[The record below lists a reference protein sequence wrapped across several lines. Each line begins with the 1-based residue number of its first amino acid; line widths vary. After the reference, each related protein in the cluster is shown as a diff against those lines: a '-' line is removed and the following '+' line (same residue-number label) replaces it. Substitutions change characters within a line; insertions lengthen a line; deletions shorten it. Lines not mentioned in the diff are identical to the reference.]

1 MDVDATG
8 LQSTE
13 LHPAADP
20 MHLDT
25 EEPSKGGK
33 RASDEEGTTEGSF
46 QSARENL
53 TTRDVAMTNAQE
65 REGTTGLEVPGSF
78 PRDNSVAPT
87 MESKVAPVSK
97 SNEEAQPHLQEQ
109 KQNAMEEDESRHTAS
124 PDSTVDGSSPPKP
137 LVRKSSLTFAS
148 LPARE
153 PLATK
158 KSIGGQAR
166 TSNADA
172 SKSAAF
178 NRSSYLGR
186 FTGGKSLGGS
196 RNVDDDR
203 MDIDQENKNPEYD
216 DDDDDAEEQARKLHN
231 KSSTQ
236 RLHERINLLGKTQP
250 ARPTKSI
257 PSVPAAP
264 QPSYPELR
272 DGSQSKDKGL
282 KDGKAVA
289 EGRAQSVQA
298 EDEDDW
304 IMPSAPKL
312 ETQNRP
318 TLSKSRSV
326 DVMEHIRGK
335 ENISGLEFGLE
346 PGQSEQVRQQSPLR
360 HQVDAQ
366 GSSPT
371 KVLTK
376 AASTTEF
383 GFAGR
388 EAGHQK
394 AISVSNPTF
403 PTESTTPPG
412 SPNSKFHLDSHL
424 SASKSKLQSIM
435 KSAKNLFSSSA
446 RVSNQAR
453 METMSPSP
461 MRIRKLPLQ
470 ELNQI
475 AEISRLEHPVYP
487 KLDQEHVVQPESPT
501 KGRTTRSSTEK
512 EQKKREKEAKE
523 RQRIEEEFKKA
534 RENERQ
540 RAAKFQEKVKAPTTE
555 YPATKTPTLEQPSKP
570 IRQSPR
576 RLQKH
581 DDKQTAAQDTR
592 PTTAQSTRPQSQAS
606 QIAKP
611 KEIRRPM
618 KPAKDVAAKPK
629 QPPVSIRVGTLSR
642 PIPLS
647 TSAAA
652 PTQHKPA
659 APTQPKPTIPAK
671 KPSTASQ
678 TSVSTSN
685 LHSSVSST
693 TSKARAPIVRKIERK
708 PTAQQEAQKRIQQKE
723 SERVAAIE
731 DPKKNNQK
739 QTIEQRRLDLNKK
752 EQQHDAP
759 RPAHDS
765 GRPGLTERLHPH
777 VPQRPGL
784 GASRP
789 LPKPTEVQ
797 DLPRPPMASTAGA
810 KRILDFDQ
818 EDELARPSRPIA
830 GQHYQPNESKRRR
843 TEDEETSEQLQRPT
857 MAPPIRMSSIKR
869 VSFDY
874 DGANVV
880 SNMLQDGFKTSVFN
894 GNYPMAPP
902 PASMHAGPSR
912 PPALSQTLQQQPQM
926 QSAYP
931 PRPAGHP
938 ADMAKYTNGKI
949 PFADAPNPSQSAYKT
964 PIAKHHGTA
973 EVTPK
978 TSSPMFQN
986 GEHIVLDEIET
997 SEDEDSDEE
1006 REKKDRM
1013 PEWARTPNMNQIL
1026 LQQETI
1032 DTDAI
1037 FGPIPPANLE
1047 EWFTKNKSHL
1057 RGLRMRTSS
1066 ANWLGADRLTEEE
1079 VRSDVE
1085 ARSKLTKDG
1094 GWSMGLAKL
1103 AE

>member
-8 LQSTE
+8 PQPTD
-13 LHPAADP
+13 HRPVADP

-25 EEPSKGGK
+25 EEPRKGGK

-53 TTRDVAMTNAQE
+53 TTRDVAMTDVQE
-65 REGTTGLEVPGSF
+65 REGMIGLGVPGSF
-78 PRDNSVAPT
+78 PKDSSVPPM
-87 MESKVAPVSK
+87 MESKVAPVSQ
-97 SNEEAQPHLQEQ
+97 SNEEAQPHVQEH
-109 KQNAMEEDESRHTAS
+109 KQDAMEEDESHYTAS
-124 PDSTVDGSSPPKP
+124 PDSTVEGSSPPKP

-158 KSIGGQAR
+158 KSIGSQAR

-178 NRSSYLGR
+178 NRSSYLGG

-196 RNVDDDR
+196 RNVDEDR
-203 MDIDQENKNPEYD
+203 MDVDQENKVPEH
-216 DDDDDAEEQARKLHN
+216 DDDAEEQARKLHN

-257 PSVPAAP
+257 PSVPAIP

-289 EGRAQSVQA
+289 AGRAQSVQA

-304 IMPSAPKL
+304 IMPSAPKV

-335 ENISGLEFGLE
+335 ENISGLDFGLE

-360 HQVDAQ
+360 HQVNAQ
-366 GSSPT
+366 GPSPT
-371 KVLTK
+371 KVLAK

-388 EAGHQK
+388 EAGYQK

-412 SPNSKFHLDSHL
+412 SPNSRFHLDSHL

-453 METMSPSP
+453 METISPSP
-461 MRIRKLPLQ
+461 MRIRKLPVQ
-470 ELNQI
+470 ELNEI
-475 AEISRLEHPVYP
+475 AEISGPEHPVYP
-487 KLDQEHVVQPESPT
+487 VLDQQHVVQPESPT
-501 KGRTTRSSTEK
+501 QGRKTRSSTEK
-512 EQKKREKEAKE
+512 EQEKREKEAKE

-540 RAAKFQEKVKAPTTE
+540 RAAKFQEKVKAPTHE
-555 YPATKTPTLEQPSKP
+555 HPATKAPTLEQPSKP

-581 DDKQTAAQDTR
+581 DDKQTTAQDTR

-618 KPAKDVAAKPK
+618 KPTKDVAAKPK

-647 TSAAA
+647 STAAA
-652 PTQHKPA
+652 PGQHKPA
-659 APTQPKPTIPAK
+659 APTQPRPTIPAK

-685 LHSSVSST
+685 FHSSMSST
-693 TSKARAPIVRKIERK
+693 TSKAKAPIVRKIERK
-708 PTAQQEAQKRIQQKE
+708 PIAQQEAQKRMQQKE
-723 SERVAAIE
+723 SERVATIE
-731 DPKKNNQK
+731 DPKKNTQK
-739 QTIEQRRLDLNKK
+739 QPIEQRRLDLSKK

-759 RPAHDS
+759 RPANDS
-765 GRPGLTERLHPH
+765 GRPGLNERPHPH

-789 LPKPTEVQ
+789 LPKPAEMQ
-797 DLPRPPMASTAGA
+797 DFPRPPTASTAGA
-810 KRILDFDQ
+810 KRIIDFDQ

-830 GQHYQPNESKRRR
+830 GQNYQPNESKRRR
-843 TEDEETSEQLQRPT
+843 TEDEETLEQPQRPT
-857 MAPPIRMSSIKR
+857 MAPPIRMSNIKR
-869 VSFDY
+869 VSSEC
-874 DGANVV
+874 DGVNVV
-880 SNMLQDGFKTSVFN
+880 SYVTQDGFKSSMFN

-912 PPALSQTLQQQPQM
+912 PPAVPQTLQQQPQM

-931 PRPAGHP
+931 PRPVGHP

-949 PFADAPNPSQSAYKT
+949 PFADVPNPPQPAYKT
-964 PIAKHHGTA
+964 PISKHHGTA
-973 EVTPK
+973 GPTPK

-997 SEDEDSDEE
+997 SEDEDSEEE
-1006 REKKDRM
+1006 REKDKM

-1037 FGPIPPANLE
+1037 FGPIPPADLE

-1066 ANWLGADRLTEEE
+1066 ANWFGADRLTDEE
-1079 VRSDVE
+1079 VRNDVE
-1085 ARSKLTKDG
+1085 ARNKMTKDG